1 MKNLGQKLKQEREKK
16 GLSLHE
22 VGLALKINTKILKS
36 IEEGEIAQLPAK
48 TFLRGFVRS
57 YAQFLKMDVQSVLQD
72 FSKEMGESVPSET
85 APTSATDGSISKS
98 EAPVISRPTA
108 IQKAAK
114 EDVALEELTQSN
126 KAYVVFGGIILI
138 VLIAFVSKMI
148 EKYQRE
154 ADTSALQETTTTTTF
169 ETTTSTAP
177 LMTMGPAASLAVETT
192 TSTSSTS
199 TLPPTTTLR
208 ATTTTRFVTTTT
220 AARTTTTTLQPT
232 TTTVRAT
239 TTTLR
244 PVTTTSVAPS
254 TTIRTTSTTVA
265 QTSQRPAEVIVEAL
279 NKVSIRYSLEEGKW
293 DTLELQADQ
302 VHTFKSRTG
311 VKLEVS
317 DGGSVSV
324 IVNGRD
330 RGVPGKIGQSINLS
344 YP

>member
-199 TLPPTTTLR
+199 TLPPTTTL
-208 ATTTTRFVTTTT
+208 
-220 AARTTTTTLQPT
+220 QPT